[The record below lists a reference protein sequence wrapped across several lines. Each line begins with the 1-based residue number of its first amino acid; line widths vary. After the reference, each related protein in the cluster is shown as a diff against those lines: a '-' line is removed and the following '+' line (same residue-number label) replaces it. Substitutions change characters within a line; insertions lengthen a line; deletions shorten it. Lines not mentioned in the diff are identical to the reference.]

1 MLSVTNDFKTAIDA
15 RTRRFTARVELY
27 TGSTLNAAYTVADA
41 IKSITID
48 RVGEE
53 SKFFG
58 FIVSHKFNIKLR
70 DVQREINVS
79 TENHLKIS
87 IGVKIATGAIEYVNY
102 PLAYVTEVH
111 RDENTNE
118 LSITAYDLFNASKNQ
133 YVGDLSIEA
142 PYTIEDVINTASEK
156 IGAANVDIGKN
167 VLNLTKLDYSIGNVS
182 GFVIN
187 EIKSNS
193 IRFTIGVNG
202 SWAYKKIPLKFEEN
216 GKYTFTFQASEDCE
230 TNVDSYGR
238 IYGYIGVNEFIK
250 GTTTINKKY
259 ENANIGKT
267 KDLYFKD
274 FDVDIDKYDYY
285 LYFYPTAANATTE
298 ETTFCWKNLGILK
311 GGETYNHN
319 YESRIAEFDLEYEN
333 GANFEGT
340 ETLYEALRMA
350 AEATQTICFLNNN
363 NELVFKRLDKDGAA
377 TKTLTKD
384 NYITLKSSTN
394 RRLQTI
400 ASVTELG
407 DNVSAST
414 TQAGTTQYIRDN
426 AFLELREDIASLIEE
441 AVANVGNMTINQFDC
456 NWRSDPSLEV
466 GDKIDIVTKDNET
479 VTTYIINDTIKFGG
493 GLEES
498 SSWSYEESEETE
510 SNPSSLGEV
519 LKQTYAKVNKAEKQ
533 IEIVASET
541 SSNSDAIGSLQ
552 LNTESISASVKNIET
567 NTAEAIDN
575 LNTDISAITKQV
587 EAKMSAEDVTIAIQS
602 QIENGVDKV
611 TTTTGFTLDENGL
624 NISKTGSEMT
634 TQINEDGMT
643 IHRDNEEVLKA
654 NNEGVTA
661 YNLHANTY
669 LIVGESSR
677 FEDYEKDGE
686 TRTGCF
692 WIGG

>member
-41 IKSITID
+41 LKSITID

-58 FIVSHKFNIKLR
+58 FVVSHKFNIKLR
-70 DVQREINVS
+70 DVPREINVT

-87 IGVKIATGAIEYVNY
+87 IGVKIATGAIEYVSY

-118 LSITAYDLFNASKNQ
+118 LSITAYDLFNLSKTL
-133 YVGDLSIEA
+133 YTGDLSIEA
-142 PYTIEDVINTASEK
+142 PYTLKDFIKACSEALGCNGYKLGKNIISPNLLLKNCSWTFGDVGKVPTKTASN
-156 IGAANVDIGKN
+156 ARA
-167 VLNLTKLDYSIGNVS
+167 SIGVDNLIEVKP
-182 GFVIN
+182 N
-187 EIKSNS
+187 
-193 IRFTIGVNG
+193 TT
-202 SWAYKKIPLKFEEN
+202 
-216 GKYTFTFQASEDCE
+216 YTFSIKQGYRYAIAQLESDKKSLGDTGWIVANTYATRTF
-230 TNVDSYGR
+230 
-238 IYGYIGVNEFIK
+238 
-250 GTTTINKKY
+250 TTK
-259 ENANIGKT
+259 ENT
-267 KDLYFKD
+267 
-274 FDVDIDKYDYY
+274 YY
-285 LYFYPTAANATTE
+285 LGFNFGKADNSVISEADFE
-298 ETTFCWKNLGILK
+298 DLK
-311 GGETYNHN
+311 GNIQIEEGAQATA
-319 YESRIAEFDLEYEN
+319 YEPYITPLDLSYEN

-400 ASVTELG
+400 CNATELG

-441 AVANVGNMTINQFDC
+441 AVENVGNITINQFDC
-456 NWRSDPSLEV
+456 NWRSDPSLEI
-466 GDKIDIVTKDNET
+466 GDKIDIVTKDNGT
-479 VTTYIINDTIKFGG
+479 VTTYIINDKITFAG
-493 GLEES
+493 GLDES
-498 SSWSYEESEETE
+498 SSWNFEESEETE
-510 SNPSSLGEV
+510 SNPSNLGEV
-519 LKQTYAKVNKAEKQ
+519 LKQTYAKVDKANKQ

-541 SSNSDAIGSLQ
+541 SSNSDAISSLQ

-587 EAKMSAEDVTIAIQS
+587 EATMTAEEVTIAIQS
-602 QIENGVDKV
+602 QLDNGVDKV